1 MRRVVM
7 RMEHT
12 GQSRLRVLVVE
23 DHAVVRRGLCAVLEA
38 AGLACV
44 ADVGTGTAA
53 ERAVQD
59 DNFDVVLL
67 DLGLPDV
74 DGLQLL
80 RRLHERAPEVAVVV
94 LTMHAEQEYV
104 LRALAAGAGGYVLKL
119 AEPEAVVEAIGRA
132 VKGELYLDPA
142 VAGPVARR
150 AVQPPKADPLT
161 PREREVLE
169 RIARGLTNRQ
179 IAGELFVSL
188 NTVET
193 HRRHLL
199 EKLGVHSRAGLVA
212 QALERGL
219 LGDHGITPQT

>member
-1 MRRVVM
+1 MS
-7 RMEHT
+7 ME
-12 GQSRLRVLVVE
+12 QEAPPRLRVLVVE
-23 DHAVVRRGLCAVLEA
+23 DHAVVRRGLCAVLES

-44 ADVGTGTAA
+44 ADVGTGAAA
-53 ERAVQD
+53 ERAVQEHD
-59 DNFDVVLL
+59 LDVVLL
-67 DLGLPDV
+67 DLGLPDM

-80 RRLHERAPEVAVVV
+80 RRLQATAPEVAVVI

-104 LRALAAGAGGYVLKL
+104 LRALAAGASGYVLKL

-150 AVQPPKADPLT
+150 AIQPPKADPLT

-179 IAGELFVSL
+179 IAQELFVSL

-193 HRRHLL
+193 HRRHIL

-219 LGDHGITPQT
+219 LGDHPITPQT

>member
-1 MRRVVM
+1 MG
-7 RMEHT
+7 MEPRA
-12 GQSRLRVLVVE
+12 QPRLRVLVVE
-23 DHAVVRRGLCAVLEA
+23 DHAVVRRGLCAVLES

-44 ADVGTGTAA
+44 ADVGTGAAA
-53 ERAVQD
+53 ERAVQEHGL
-59 DNFDVVLL
+59 DVVLL
-67 DLGLPDV
+67 DLGLPDI

-80 RRLHERAPEVAVVV
+80 RRLQATAPEVAVVV

-104 LRALAAGAGGYVLKL
+104 LRALAAGASGYVLKL

-150 AVQPPKADPLT
+150 AVQPAKADPLT
-161 PREREVLE
+161 AREREVLE

-179 IAGELFVSL
+179 IAQELFVSL

-193 HRRHLL
+193 HRRHIL

-219 LGDHGITPQT
+219 LGDHPITPET

>member
-1 MRRVVM
+1 M
-7 RMEHT
+7 RMEHK
-12 GQSRLRVLVVE
+12 GAQPRLRVLVVE
-23 DHAVVRRGLCAVLEA
+23 DHAVVRRGLCAVLES

-44 ADVGTGTAA
+44 ADVGTGAAA
-53 ERAVQD
+53 ERTVQD
-59 DNFDVVLL
+59 NNFDVVLL

-80 RRLHERAPEVAVVV
+80 RRLHEQAPEVAVVI

-104 LRALAAGAGGYVLKL
+104 LRALAAGASGYVLKL

-150 AVQPPKADPLT
+150 AIQPPKADPLT

-179 IAGELFVSL
+179 IAQELFVSL

-193 HRRHLL
+193 HRRHIL

-219 LGDHGITPQT
+219 LGDHPITPQT

>member
-1 MRRVVM
+1 
-7 RMEHT
+7 MEQ
-12 GQSRLRVLVVE
+12 GAQPRLRVLVVE
-23 DHAVVRRGLCAVLEA
+23 DHAVVRRGLCAVLES

-44 ADVGTGTAA
+44 ADVGTGAAA
-53 ERAVQD
+53 ERAIQEHGL
-59 DNFDVVLL
+59 DVVLL

-80 RRLHERAPEVAVVV
+80 RRLQATAPEVAVVV

-142 VAGPVARR
+142 VARPVARR
-150 AVQPPKADPLT
+150 AIQPAKADPLT

>member
-1 MRRVVM
+1 MS
-7 RMEHT
+7 MEHSAQY
-12 GQSRLRVLVVE
+12 GAQAGLRVLVVE
-23 DHAVVRRGLCAVLEA
+23 DHAVVRRGLCAVLES

-44 ADVGTGTAA
+44 ADVGTGAAA
-53 ERAVQD
+53 ECAIQQAGV
-59 DNFDVVLL
+59 DVVLL

-104 LRALAAGAGGYVLKL
+104 LRALAVGASGYVLKL

-150 AVQPPKADPLT
+150 AIQPAKADPLT
-161 PREREVLE
+161 AREREVLE

-179 IAGELFVSL
+179 IAEQLFVSL

-219 LGDHGITPQT
+219 LGDHAITPKT